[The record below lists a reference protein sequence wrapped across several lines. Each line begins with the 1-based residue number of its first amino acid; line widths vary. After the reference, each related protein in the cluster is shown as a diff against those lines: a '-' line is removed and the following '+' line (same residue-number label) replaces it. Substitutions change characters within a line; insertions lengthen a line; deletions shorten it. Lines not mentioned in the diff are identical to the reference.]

1 MRDAVLLIARI
12 LVALIFLMA
21 GLNKVLDPA
30 GTQMYMTAHGM
41 PLTGLLLA
49 GAIIFELLGGLSVLL
64 GFRAR
69 WGAVALAVFLVP
81 ATLIFHTQFSDP
93 GQVIHLMK
101 NLAILG
107 GLLMVALCGPGRLS
121 LDPAARSCDIR

>member
-1 MRDAVLLIARI
+1 MRDVVLLIARI

-21 GLNKVLDPA
+21 GINKVLDPA
-30 GTQMYMTAHGM
+30 GTQMYMAAHGM
-41 PLTGLLLA
+41 PLTGLFLA
-49 GAIIFELLGGLSVLL
+49 AAIIFELLGGLSVLL

-81 ATLIFHTQFSDP
+81 ATLIFHTQFSDQ
-93 GQVIHLMK
+93 GQVIHFMK

-107 GLLMVALCGPGRLS
+107 GLLMVASCGSGKLS